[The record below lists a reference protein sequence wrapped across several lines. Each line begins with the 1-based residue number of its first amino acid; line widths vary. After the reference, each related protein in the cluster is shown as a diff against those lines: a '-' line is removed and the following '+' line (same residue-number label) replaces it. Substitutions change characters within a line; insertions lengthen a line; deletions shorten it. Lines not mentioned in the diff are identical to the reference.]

1 MAMWDFAGRIAN
13 LGVTF
18 VIGVVLTRLLSP
30 AEFGTFAIVLSIV
43 SFSALFVDLGFRQA
57 IVQARDISRQQLS
70 TIFYLNVLVAL
81 MLIAISWLLAG
92 YVERF
97 YQLENLRFYIAG
109 ASLLFLINA
118 AALVSSALVQK
129 RLEFKKL
136 SIINT
141 VAAIVSGVVAIA
153 LALSGYQV
161 WALVIQQILSAT
173 VILAGVTVATRWLP
187 DLRLSLSSVK
197 ELWSYGSRLFASAF
211 ADTLFSRMDVF
222 IIGKLFPIQTLG
234 YYNRGQSL
242 DLLVRNFS
250 ASTTTSVAFP
260 VIAAMKEDYAATR
273 KFYGRC
279 LNLIAFLSFL
289 LIGVLFLTCIDIVV
303 ILFTERWETA
313 GYYFR
318 IMALTGF
325 VYPLSAL
332 MVNLLAA
339 RGKSGAFLKL
349 ELIKKAMLF
358 PAYLS
363 FLFGGVYVFLITLGV
378 AYLAALVAN
387 ALFVSKEISI
397 TVTEQFFEIFK
408 YALLGAP
415 AAAAVFLAG
424 SYFDNVYIHFLFCS
438 VSYTVIYTLLCFK
451 LNLSGFREIFDRA
464 LTFYNDKRNPNV
476 SSPA

>member
-1 MAMWDFAGRIAN
+1 
-13 LGVTF
+13 
-18 VIGVVLTRLLSP
+18 
-30 AEFGTFAIVLSIV
+30 
-43 SFSALFVDLGFRQA
+43 
-57 IVQARDISRQQLS
+57 
-70 TIFYLNVLVAL
+70 
-81 MLIAISWLLAG
+81 
-92 YVERF
+92 
-97 YQLENLRFYIAG
+97 
-109 ASLLFLINA
+109 
-118 AALVSSALVQK
+118 
-129 RLEFKKL
+129 
-136 SIINT
+136 
-141 VAAIVSGVVAIA
+141 
-153 LALSGYQV
+153 
-161 WALVIQQILSAT
+161 
-173 VILAGVTVATRWLP
+173 
-187 DLRLSLSSVK
+187 
-197 ELWSYGSRLFASAF
+197 
-211 ADTLFSRMDVF
+211 
-222 IIGKLFPIQTLG
+222 
-234 YYNRGQSL
+234 
-242 DLLVRNFS
+242 
-250 ASTTTSVAFP
+250 
-260 VIAAMKEDYAATR
+260 
-273 KFYGRC
+273 
-279 LNLIAFLSFL
+279 
-289 LIGVLFLTCIDIVV
+289 V

-363 FLFGGVYVFLITLGV
+363 FLFGGVYMFLITLGV

-397 TVTEQFFEIFK
+397 TVIEQFFEIFK

-415 AAAAVFLAG
+415 AAAVVFLAG